1 MKLGFDLLSIVIW
14 FQFSNSILIYNQQ
27 KVLLIFNISNMS
39 IKFFSIWILENL
51 FVDKCLVNY

>member
-1 MKLGFDLLSIVIW
+1 MKLGFDLLSIAIW
-14 FQFSNSILIYNQQ
+14 FQFSNSILIYNKQ
-27 KVLLIFNISNMS
+27 KVLIIFNISNMS

>member
-1 MKLGFDLLSIVIW
+1 MKLGFDLLYIVIW

-39 IKFFSIWILENL
+39 IKLFSIWILENL